1 MPICPQIENRV
12 VSPKSSEVGVVSYL
26 ALRNI
31 HITAVCVT
39 LALFVLRGIWMIAGS
54 DLLRSRFARITPHV
68 VDTVLLG
75 SAIGLTV
82 VLQQYPLVNGWLT
95 AKLGGLVVYIG
106 LGTLALK
113 RGATKNLRIVAFVA
127 ALCVFLWIVATAVS
141 HKPYWPV

>member
-1 MPICPQIENRV
+1 MPICPQIESWV
-12 VSPKSSEVGVVSYL
+12 VFPRLSEVSVVSYL

-31 HITAVCVT
+31 HITAVCIT
-39 LALFVLRGIWMIAGS
+39 LALFVLRGVWMISGS

-82 VLQQYPLVNGWLT
+82 MLQQYPLVNDWLT
-95 AKLGGLVVYIG
+95 AKLVGLIIYIG

-113 RGATKNLRIVAFVA
+113 RGATKNQRIVAFVA
-127 ALCVFLWIVATAVS
+127 ALGVFLWIVVTAVG